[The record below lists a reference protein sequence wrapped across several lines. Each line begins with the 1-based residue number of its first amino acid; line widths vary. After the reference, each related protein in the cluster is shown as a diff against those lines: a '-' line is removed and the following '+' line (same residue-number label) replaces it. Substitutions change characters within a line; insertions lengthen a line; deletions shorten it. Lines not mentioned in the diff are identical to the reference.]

1 MMQRR
6 LTAAV
11 AVAFVALFGAV
22 HAQEAQTGKTPAGR
36 ISGRV
41 IAADARR
48 PIKGARVRAVSPQG
62 RQLYAGTNA
71 EGRFEFTGLAAGTYR
86 LDASAERYLA
96 MHFGGQPYTGLSAVV
111 PKAIELRDAQHFD
124 AADFVL
130 PRGAALEGTV
140 IDEFGHPAPNIN
152 IQVSQTIYAGGR
164 RRLVPIGAGRPQ
176 PTDDKGHFRVYGL
189 APGDYYITALS
200 GAFTEQN
207 ETGGFAP
214 TYFPGVPDATAA
226 QRIRLGYAEERTN
239 LSLQMIPAKMAQVS
253 GRVVDASGAPA
264 GRVGVM
270 LSPSDRLGAPG
281 FMITRGSSNADGT
294 FTFRNVPPGS
304 YTLQAFGRQTTSAGN
319 LGASE
324 FGWLPVVVDSVSH
337 ADLVIRVRKGPSL
350 KGRVVLED
358 TNGPALSAKDVYVQA
373 VPIEFDSAP
382 VGGGPPPFVMNDDWT
397 FEVSNLS
404 GQRIVRVNVRSA
416 QWMLK
421 RITRDGI
428 DITDAP
434 VDLRKEDVGD
444 VEVVLT
450 SKVTAVSGSVT
461 DAAGQPTADYSVVI
475 FAADDEKWTDRS
487 RFIAIARPNQGG
499 SFIARALP
507 PENYLAIALAGVMG
521 SEWQDPEFLARIKDR
536 ATPVAVGDGEMKK
549 IALKLQPR

>member
-1 MMQRR
+1 MKFW
-6 LTAAV
+6 LTVVTAASLLV
-11 AVAFVALFGAV
+11 CSSAAF
-22 HAQEAQTGKTPAGR
+22 AQETPAPKPPAGR
-36 ISGRV
+36 ISGR
-41 IAADARR
+41 ITAADTHR

-62 RQLYAGTNA
+62 RQLFAGTNA
-71 EGRFEFTGLAAGTYR
+71 DGRFELAGLAAGTYR
-86 LDASAERYLA
+86 LDASAPRYLP
-96 MHFGGQPYTGLSAVV
+96 MYFGGQPYTGLSAVV
-111 PKAIELRDAQHFD
+111 PRGIELRDARHFD
-124 AADFVL
+124 TADFVL
-130 PRGAALEGTV
+130 PRGGALEGTV
-140 IDEFGHPAPNIN
+140 LDEFGDPAPNIN
-152 IQVSQTIYAGGR
+152 IQVSQLMYGGGR
-164 RRLVPIGAGRPQ
+164 RRLMPIGGGRPQ
-176 PTDDKGHFRVYGL
+176 PTDDKGRFRVHGL
-189 APGDYYITALS
+189 APGDYYIAALS

-214 TYFPGVPDATAA
+214 TYYPGTLDTSAA
-226 QRIRLGYAEERTN
+226 QRIRLGYGEERTD
-239 LSLQMIPAKMAQVS
+239 LSIQMIPAKMARVV
-253 GRVVDASGAPA
+253 GRVLDAAGAPA
-264 GRVGVM
+264 GRVSVM

-281 FMITRGSSNADGT
+281 FMITRGISGADGT

-324 FGWLPVVVDSVSH
+324 FGWLPVVVSGVDH
-337 ADLVIRVRKGPSL
+337 HDLLMTVRKGPSL
-350 KGRVVLED
+350 KGRVVLEEA
-358 TNGPALSAKDVYVQA
+358 NGPALSPKDVYVHA

-382 VGGGPPPFVMNDDWT
+382 VGGGPPPFLMNDDWT

-404 GQRIVRVNVRSA
+404 GQRIVRVNVRSP

-434 VDLRKEDVGD
+434 VDLRKDDVGD

-461 DAAGQPTADYSVVI
+461 DARGQPTADYSVVI
-475 FAADDEKWTDRS
+475 FAADADKWTDPS
-487 RFIAIARPNQGG
+487 RFIALARPNQDG

-507 PENYLAIALAGVMG
+507 PENYLAIALAGVTG

-536 ATPVAVGDGEMKK
+536 ATAVAVGDGEMKK
-549 IALKLQPR
+549 IPLRLQPR

>member
-1 MMQRR
+1 MKFC
-6 LTAAV
+6 LTVVTAASLLV
-11 AVAFVALFGAV
+11 CSSAAF
-22 HAQEAQTGKTPAGR
+22 AQETPAPKSPAGR
-36 ISGRV
+36 ISGR
-41 IAADARR
+41 ITAADTHR

-62 RQLYAGTNA
+62 RQLFAGTNA
-71 EGRFEFTGLAAGTYR
+71 DGRFELAGLAAGTYR
-86 LDASAERYLA
+86 LDASAPRYLP
-96 MHFGGQPYTGLSAVV
+96 MYFGGQPYTGLSAVV
-111 PKAIELRDAQHFD
+111 PRGIELRDARHFD
-124 AADFVL
+124 TADFVL
-130 PRGAALEGTV
+130 PRGGALEGTV
-140 IDEFGHPAPNIN
+140 LDEFGDPAPNIN
-152 IQVSQTIYAGGR
+152 IQVSQLMYGGGR
-164 RRLVPIGAGRPQ
+164 RRLMPIGGGRPQ
-176 PTDDKGHFRVYGL
+176 PTDDKGHFRVHGL
-189 APGDYYITALS
+189 APGDYYIAALS

-214 TYFPGVPDATAA
+214 TYYPGTLDTSAA
-226 QRIRLGYAEERTN
+226 QRIRLGYGEERTD
-239 LSLQMIPAKMAQVS
+239 LSIQMIPAKMARVV
-253 GRVVDASGAPA
+253 GRVLDAAGAPA
-264 GRVGVM
+264 GRVSVM

-281 FMITRGSSNADGT
+281 FMITRGISGADGT

-324 FGWLPVVVDSVSH
+324 FGWLPVVVSGVDH
-337 ADLVIRVRKGPSL
+337 HDLLMTVRKGPSL
-350 KGRVVLED
+350 KGRVVLEEA
-358 TNGPALSAKDVYVQA
+358 NGPALSPKDVYVHA

-382 VGGGPPPFVMNDDWT
+382 VGGGPPPFLMNDDWT

-404 GQRIVRVNVRSA
+404 GQRIVRVNVRSP

-434 VDLRKEDVGD
+434 VDLRKDDVGD

-461 DAAGQPTADYSVVI
+461 DARGQPTADYSVVI
-475 FAADDEKWTDRS
+475 FAADADKWTDPS
-487 RFIAIARPNQGG
+487 RFIALARPNQDG

-507 PENYLAIALAGVMG
+507 PENYLAIALAGVTG

-536 ATPVAVGDGEMKK
+536 ATAVAVGDGEMKM
-549 IALKLQPR
+549 IALRVQPR